1 MAAMELPATRPPPG
15 SPSGLVGFN
24 VGGVPAAN
32 SSCCDPPVPPM
43 QPKTLFISMVGT
55 AFAEMCALPFYY
67 PYDLVK
73 VRMQTM

>member
-1 MAAMELPATRPPPG
+1 MDSEPSRDGMTGIMAL
-15 SPSGLVGFN
+15 
-24 VGGVPAAN
+24 
-32 SSCCDPPVPPM
+32 
-43 QPKTLFISMVGT
+43 KTLFISMVGT

>member
-1 MAAMELPATRPPPG
+1 MTGIMAL
-15 SPSGLVGFN
+15 
-24 VGGVPAAN
+24 
-32 SSCCDPPVPPM
+32 
-43 QPKTLFISMVGT
+43 KTLFISMVGT